1 MTIGRNVNRPRI
13 ARFGPTNIHA
23 IRGTPNT
30 RWSARIGGS
39 SAFIA
44 AAASVAGR
52 ASNEFLVKLTIEAAQ
67 TRALHYF
74 PAALT
79 CSSMS
84 ALIRFSASSSDI
96 SPTIA

>member
-1 MTIGRNVNRPRI
+1 MVPNHFTQAVAENRQ
-13 ARFGPTNIHA
+13 
-23 IRGTPNT
+23 
-30 RWSARIGGS
+30 
-39 SAFIA
+39 A
-44 AAASVAGR
+44 ASRAASVAGR
-52 ASNEFLVKLTIEAAQ
+52 ASNEFLAKLTIEAAQ